1 MDFKTFIK
9 EMLKTDKM
17 AHLGVGGLI
26 CAIIALLI
34 GASDLQFISE
44 SPFRLVAL
52 PITGTVFVF
61 IISVIKEFAVDSEFS
76 ILDIAAAMV
85 GCLLIFIT
93 MLICSIIILLS

>member
-26 CAIIALLI
+26 CVIIALLI

-61 IISVIKEFAVDSEFS
+61 IISVIKEFAIDSEFS
-76 ILDIAAAMV
+76 LLDIVAAMV
-85 GCLLIFIT
+85 GCLLVFIT
-93 MLICSIIILLS
+93 MFICSIIILLS

>member
-1 MDFKTFIK
+1 M
-9 EMLKTDKM
+9 
-17 AHLGVGGLI
+17 
-26 CAIIALLI
+26 
-34 GASDLQFISE
+34 
-44 SPFRLVAL
+44 AL

-85 GCLLIFIT
+85 GCLLVFVT

>member
-26 CAIIALLI
+26 CVIIALLI

-52 PITGTVFVF
+52 PIAGTVFVF

-76 ILDIAAAMV
+76 LLDIVAAMI
-85 GCLLIFIT
+85 GCLLVFIT
-93 MLICSIIILLS
+93 MFICSIIILLS